1 MQESY
6 QNPNEFIFQNVKYY
20 ASIDWIRDDGVM
32 KKHIFNNEYEFIG
45 MLQWDVNGEYHD
57 KPIGSWTQ
65 EDNVVVVLF
74 ESANKS
80 ANIYYWYVCQTELLI
95 CMTFDVHSFNEI
107 EIDELKEFQSFVNGV
122 DKSYTQPRKSGN
134 YLHYH
139 IKEYH
144 LLKDPREIE
153 LYHNLGTFPYE
164 GGIYHVYNPMKR
176 IPTLEI
182 EFVARLK

>member
-20 ASIDWIRDDGVM
+20 ASIAWIRDDGVM
-32 KKHIFNNEYEFIG
+32 KKHIFNDEYEFIG
-45 MLQWDVNGEYHD
+45 IIQWDVNSEYHD
-57 KPIGSWTQ
+57 KPFGSWTQ

-74 ESANKS
+74 ES

-95 CMTFDVHSFNEI
+95 CMTFDAHSFNER

-122 DKSYTQPRKSGN
+122 DKSCTQPRKSGN

-153 LYHNLGTFPYE
+153 LYHNLKTFPYE

-182 EFVARLK
+182 EFVAGLK